1 MVKKRGPGRPKKAAG
16 ERRDADIRIPVTA
29 AEKDAIQAAVGN
41 GELAGWART
50 VLLAAARKA
59 VK

>member
-29 AEKDAIQAAVGN
+29 AEKKAIQKAAGN
-41 GELAGWART
+41 GELAAWART
-50 VLLAAARKA
+50 TLLAAAEKP

>member
-1 MVKKRGPGRPKKAAG
+1 MVKKRAPGRPKKAAG

-29 AEKDAIQAAVGN
+29 TEKQAIQAAVGN
-41 GELAGWART
+41 GELAAWARAT
-50 VLLAAARKA
+50 LLAAAKKL